1 MNLSNLKD
9 YQFVLLALMALLL
22 ILVFFYIIF
31 YSIKRKYDSIDKHIG
46 DKQDNTYKECLD
58 EYEKMTDNL
67 GIQSNKIE
75 RITFF
80 KLVKKLFFKK

>member
-9 YQFVLLALMALLL
+9 YQFVLLTLMALLL

-31 YSIKRKYDSIDKHIG
+31 YSIKRKYDSIDKHID
-46 DKQDNTYKECLD
+46 DKQNNTYKECLD
-58 EYEKMTDNL
+58 EYEKMTDDL
-67 GIQSNKIE
+67 GIESNKIE

-80 KLVKKLFFKK
+80 KLVKKFFLKK